1 MTHHRLGVFPLRGGG
16 DADAWIAF
24 RAPAALRCA
33 DPLRGASLI
42 VRVFVRSAEER
53 RWNVDPRVVGYDY
66 ALLDRDGVEL
76 LAYHWHPG
84 RGGLGPDAPHVHVSA
99 ALRPG
104 RASGDA
110 AILPLDKRHLLTGPV
125 SLAGFLGMLVGEFGI
140 APLAAD
146 WRRRL
151 APPTP

>member
-1 MTHHRLGVFPLRGGG
+1 M
-16 DADAWIAF
+16 
-24 RAPAALRCA
+24 
-33 DPLRGASLI
+33 RGAGLV
-42 VRVFVRSAEER
+42 VRVFVRSVDEL
-53 RWNVDPRVVGYDY
+53 RWNVVPRVVGYDY

-104 RASGDA
+104 RASGNA
-110 AILPLDKRHLLTGPV
+110 AILPLDKRHLLTGAV
-125 SLAGFLGMLVGEFGI
+125 ALGGFLGMLIDEFGI

-146 WRRRL
+146 WRHRL
-151 APPTP
+151 APPPA

>member
-1 MTHHRLGVFPLRGGG
+1 MP
-16 DADAWIAF
+16 AIF
-24 RAPAALRCA
+24 RVMRPGPSPATTTPCST
-33 DPLRGASLI
+33 GTAS
-42 VRVFVRSAEER
+42 S
-53 RWNVDPRVVGYDY
+53 
-66 ALLDRDGVEL
+66 
-76 LAYHWHPG
+76 HWHPG
-84 RGGLGPDAPHVHVSA
+84 RGGLGQDAPHVHVSA

-104 RASGDA
+104 RASGNA

-151 APPTP
+151 GPPTP